1 LLYLHIISS
10 LRFSNSL
17 NFSNKIFYFLRTVE
31 KLWKITEELNILYKD
46 NWTALADREMAIF
59 QTELLAAGLATNGD
73 HPSPGR
79 DGTTQRPP
87 HPTKESGGKFSTD
100 LPKSELMP
108 KDPYFGYAGGQD
120 NDDDTDDERRRSPS
134 GTFFNS
140 FLYSL
145 SLITTV
151 GKRKV

>member
-1 LLYLHIISS
+1 M
-10 LRFSNSL
+10 F
-17 NFSNKIFYFLRTVE
+17 FRTVE
-31 KLWKITEELNILYKD
+31 KLWKITEELNILSTD

-73 HPSPGR
+73 HPSSGR
-79 DGTTQRPP
+79 DGTTPKTP
-87 HPTKESGGKFSTD
+87 NPTKESGGKFSTD
-100 LPKSELMP
+100 LPKGELMP

-120 NDDDTDDERRRSPS
+120 DDDDGDTEHRRSA
-134 GTFFNS
+134 TFFNS

-151 GKRKV
+151 GKKLKILL